1 MNKSIKTIIQLVLFF
16 CSINFTSCY
25 QEYKTP
31 NTISAELVLLD
42 ENEGVNNNLSVG
54 NTYYLQIKSDV
65 VINYKKI
72 SFSFNEEYFSIM
84 QNICSARADFKTVF
98 AYHLKALKETD
109 QTTFTILYNKK
120 EYKTL
125 NFSITDR
132 SVIEYKTLG
141 HSTTSPFAANEITI
155 ATNKEEYDNMVILTN
170 ITGGPT
176 SDVNYFEKYI
186 FAYIVSPF
194 GKEKIEN
201 VFITNGICYIGI
213 YAYSYYCENYYETI
227 EVYAVQ
233 IAINPEIIEYR
244 IWYNT

>member
-72 SFSFNEEYFSIM
+72 SFSFDEEYFSIM
-84 QNICSARADFKTVF
+84 QNHCSASADFKTVF
-98 AYHLKALKETD
+98 AYHLKALKETNR
-109 QTTFTILYNKK
+109 TSFRILYNKK

-125 NFSITDR
+125 YFSIANR
-132 SVIEYKTLG
+132 NINQFKILG
-141 HSTTSPFAANEITI
+141 HRSLNTCLGKSLTI
-155 ATNKEEYDNMVILTN
+155 AKTNEEFDQMSILT
-170 ITGGPT
+170 TLDGGPN
-176 SDVNYFEKYI
+176 SDSTFFDYYI
-186 FAYIVSPF
+186 FAYIISPYI
-194 GKEKIEN
+194 GEKIDS
-201 VFITNGICYIGI
+201 VFVTNNICYIGI
-213 YAYSYYCENYYETI
+213 QAYSYFCDNYYETS
-227 EVYAVQ
+227 EVYSIRIPKNEQ
-233 IAINPEIIEYR
+233 IIEYR
-244 IWYNT
+244 VWYNT